1 MICYNFLSPKCAQL
15 DLLLYTFRVFVS
27 WLEENVVYG
36 NALRLGVK
44 QNEILV
50 SILQI
55 VTG

>member
-1 MICYNFLSPKCAQL
+1 MLCYNFLSPKCAQL
-15 DLLLYTFRVFVS
+15 ELLLYTFRVFVS